1 MFRVVNQPETFFI
14 MIEKSILKKLVDI
27 CGKDNVFTD
36 SEILSL
42 FSRDETE
49 KFSFLPD
56 VVVKPDSAGKIS
68 SIVKLANEIKMPVIP
83 RGGGTGLSGGSLA
96 VKGGIMISMEKFNK
110 ILNIDKDN
118 FQASVEPGVITQVF
132 QETLEKYGL
141 YYPVDP
147 ASKGSCFLGGNL
159 AENSG
164 GPRAVKYGT
173 TKDYVLSIEFVSP
186 QGKIIQ
192 SGASTIKNVTGY
204 NLSQLIIGSEGTLGI
219 ITKITFRVLPIPLFK
234 KLILVA
240 FDSPE
245 KAAAAVS
252 EIFINGVIPS
262 ALEFLEKDAI
272 KITEKHI
279 GRLFPN
285 SEYDAHLLIELDG
298 YYNETLELDIEKI
311 AEVLYKFDCSEIIL
325 ADTPEKMESLW
336 ILRRAV
342 GEAVKSISQYR
353 EEDTV
358 VPRSKLPE
366 LLKGVKEICSRY
378 NIRSICYGHAGDGN
392 LHINLLKEHLD
403 DNYWNNEGIEAVK
416 EIFRHT
422 VSLGGTIS
430 GEHGIGYSQKN
441 YLNIA
446 LTEDAISLMKTIKQ
460 SLDPN
465 NILNPGKI
473 FI

>member
-1 MFRVVNQPETFFI
+1 
-14 MIEKSILKKLVDI
+14 MIDNNIINKLESICHKES
-27 CGKDNVFTD
+27 VFTD
-36 SEILSL
+36 SETLSL
-42 FSRDETE
+42 FSKDETE
-49 KFSFLPD
+49 DLTFFPD
-56 VVVKPDSAGKIS
+56 VVVKPDTAEKIAL
-68 SIVKLANEIKMPVIP
+68 IIQLANEYKIPVIP

-96 VKGGIMISMEKFNK
+96 INGGIMISMEKFNK
-110 ILNIDKDN
+110 ILNIDKEN
-118 FQASVEPGVITQVF
+118 FQATVEPGVITQVF
-132 QETLEKYGL
+132 QEILEKSGL
-141 YYPVDP
+141 FYPVDP
-147 ASKGSCFLGGNL
+147 ASKGSCFIGGNL

-186 QGKIIQ
+186 TGEIIKT
-192 SGASTIKNVTGY
+192 GASTIKNVTGY
-204 NLSQLIIGSEGTLGI
+204 NLTQLIIGSEGTLGI
-219 ITKITFRVLPIPLFK
+219 ITKITFMVLPLPKYK

-240 FDSPE
+240 FNSPE
-245 KAAAAVS
+245 KAVAAVS

-262 ALEFLEKDAI
+262 ALEFLEKDAV
-272 KITEKHI
+272 KTTEKHI
-279 GRLFPN
+279 GMPFPN
-285 SEYDAHLLIELDG
+285 SDYEAHLFIEVDG
-298 YYNETLELDIEKI
+298 YYNEILEMDIEKI
-311 AEVLYKFDCSEIIL
+311 AEVLYRFDCSEIIL

-336 ILRRAV
+336 SLRRAV

-392 LHINLLKEHLD
+392 LHINLLKENLED
-403 DNYWNNEGIEAVK
+403 RYWNKEGIEVVK

-422 VSLGGTIS
+422 VNLGGTIS

-446 LTEDAISLMKTIKQ
+446 LSDETISLMKKIKTT
-460 SLDPN
+460 LDPN

-473 FI
+473 FN